1 MIAPGEKMSET
12 GKGATSAE
20 LEVVIKN
27 AQGLH
32 ARPAAQFV
40 RIAAKYP
47 KVELTVG
54 KGPLTVNGKSIIN
67 IMMLAAGPGSKL
79 ILRAQGEGAQGL
91 LNDLRDLIDSR
102 FGEEGTP

>member
-1 MIAPGEKMSET
+1 MEDAVESSGVGCET
-12 GKGATSAE
+12 
-20 LEVVIKN
+20 EVTIKN

-47 KVELTVG
+47 NAEVTVEKDSLA
-54 KGPLTVNGKSIIN
+54 VNGKSIIG

-79 ILRAQGEGAQGL
+79 VIRAQGEGAREL
-91 LNDLRDLIDSR
+91 LDDLEQLVDSL
-102 FGEEGTP
+102 FGEESAI